1 MVSTMDTALS
11 ALNAFSVDM
20 AVTANNIANAN
31 TEEFNPS
38 RVILEE
44 RPDMGGVAV
53 QDIQEMDVQAALV
66 ETIRPELNEA
76 TGLMEQSSVMV
87 EASGTD
93 IATETV
99 NMIMNQRAFEA
110 NAAVVRTQDEMIGQF
125 MDEMV

>member
-1 MVSTMDTALS
+1 MSTMDIALS
-11 ALNAFSVDM
+11 ALDAFSVGM
-20 AVTANNIANAN
+20 AVSANNVANMN

-38 RVILEE
+38 RVTYEE
-44 RPDMGGVAV
+44 RPDSGGVAV
-53 QDIQEMDVQAALV
+53 QDIREMDVQAPLV
-66 ETIRPELNEA
+66 EMQRPELNEGS
-76 TGLMEQSSVMV
+76 GLMEQTSVMV

-110 NAAVVRTQDEMIGQF
+110 NAAVIRSQDEMIGKF